1 MSRTINLAI
10 TSPDPEKT
18 LQYLAEMG
26 YILHDVR
33 MTDTLTVTVTV
44 SREDGK
50 VIERHLGKKGYRVVS
65 YKKAGLYWK
74 ATELIRRPVLLAGLV
89 IYIFFAVYIP
99 SHIYFVQVTGNETVS
114 ERKIVEA
121 AAACGVGFG
130 ANRRS
135 IRSEKVKNALLQ
147 EIPELQWVGVN
158 TVGCVA
164 VISVK
169 EREPTV
175 KPVDKTPCSIVAAR
189 DCVIRKIT
197 VIQGTPLCKV
207 GDGVK
212 AGQVLVSG
220 YKDYGIAQQLSYAEA
235 EIYGET
241 EHKISVVAPDSAQ
254 FRGAV
259 TGEETKY
266 SLVFGKK
273 QINLYKDSGISP
285 ASCVKMY
292 KRTYL
297 TLPGG
302 FVLPVALVTQTIVY
316 YTTESKQTSDVSYL
330 SVFAEEYLRS
340 QMIAGSV
347 LKAEGETESA
357 EGICSYLGTYSCLEL
372 VGYAKNEEF
381 IKENG

>member
-1 MSRTINLAI
+1 MSGSINLEI
-10 TSPDPEKT
+10 TSPEPEKT

-26 YILHDVR
+26 YVLHNVR
-33 MTDTLTVTVTV
+33 MTDMLTVSVSV

-50 VIERHLGKKGYRVVS
+50 IIKRHLDKKGYKVVA
-65 YKKAGLYWK
+65 YKKSGLYWK
-74 ATELIRRPVLLAGLV
+74 AAELFRRPVLLAGLV

-99 SHIYFVQVTGNETVS
+99 SRIYFIQVTGNETIS
-114 ERKIVEA
+114 DREIVEA
-121 AAACGVGFG
+121 ASACGVGFG
-130 ANRRS
+130 AKRRS
-135 IRSEKVKNALLQ
+135 VRSEKVKNALLQ

-169 EREPTV
+169 ERAPTV
-175 KPVDKTPCSIVAAR
+175 KPVEKTPCSIVAAR
-189 DCVIRKIT
+189 DCVIRRIT
-197 VIQGTPLCKV
+197 VIQGTPLCRV

-220 YKDYGIAQQLSYAEA
+220 YKDYGIAQHLSCAEA

-241 EHKISVVAPDSAQ
+241 ERQITVIAPESAQ
-254 FRGAV
+254 YRREV
-259 TGEETKY
+259 TGEKTKY
-266 SLVFGKK
+266 SLLFGKK

-285 ASCVKMY
+285 TSCVKMY

-302 FVLPVALVTQTIVY
+302 FVLPVALVSQTIIY
-316 YTTESKQTSDVSYL
+316 YRTEPKPTSDLSYL
-330 SVFAEEYLRS
+330 SVYAEEYLRS
-340 QMIAGSV
+340 QMIAGSI
-347 LKAEGETESA
+347 LKAEGEAESA
-357 EGICSYLGTYSCLEL
+357 DGICSYIGTYSCLEL